1 MEFNLEEML
10 NKVLE
15 QLDSVAK
22 TKTVIGE
29 PFKLDEF
36 TCVPVIKVG
45 MGFGSA
51 GGGGEEDNKGGKGGG
66 AGAGIGLEPIG
77 FLVSRGDEISMISV
91 SRSKGVASIF
101 EKVPDLMEKIIEL
114 KKEKRKKEK

>member
-29 PFKLDEF
+29 PFQLGDF
-36 TCVPVIKVG
+36 TCVIEWDVEVHTHEN
-45 MGFGSA
+45 GFPL
-51 GGGGEEDNKGGKGGG
+51 D
-66 AGAGIGLEPIG
+66 
-77 FLVSRGDEISMISV
+77 VEI
-91 SRSKGVASIF
+91 A
-101 EKVPDLMEKIIEL
+101 DAEL
-114 KKEKRKKEK
+114 